1 MWRGWP
7 SRATG
12 LLHLQRQR
20 PTMRQFRILHLD
32 VFTDRALEGNQ
43 LAVFPAADD
52 LDPALMQRI
61 AREMN
66 LSETVFFFAPTL
78 AGCDAR
84 LRIFT
89 PMAEIPFAGHPTI
102 GATWAAHH
110 EGIVQK
116 RDFVFQEEVGPVPV
130 SILSTDP
137 FMAFLTT
144 PPIAFKKE
152 YDRAGAAAALGL
164 DERDLLASPVQCVS
178 AGSDFVY
185 VAVRDRATADRAW
198 LDYALMKNVC
208 GNDAAGGV
216 FVFAPNAGGAYSRM
230 FAPEHGIV
238 EDPATGSATGPLA
251 AYMDRYG
258 LLPPQTTAFISEQG
272 VKMGRRS
279 VLHVR
284 IVEGGGE
291 PTFQVGGSVV
301 PIIEGTFTLPD

>member
-1 MWRGWP
+1 MR
-7 SRATG
+7 SYR
-12 LLHLQRQR
+12 LLHV
-20 PTMRQFRILHLD
+20 D

-43 LAVFPAADD
+43 LAVFPDARD
-52 LDPALMQRI
+52 LEPALMQRI

-66 LSETVFFFAPTL
+66 LSETVFFFKPTL

-89 PMAEIPFAGHPTI
+89 PLYEIPFAGHPTI

-110 EGIVQK
+110 EGIVTK
-116 RDFVFQEEVGPVPV
+116 NDFVFQEEVGPVPV

-137 FMAFLTT
+137 FMAYLTT
-144 PPIAFKKE
+144 PRITFKKE
-152 YDRAGAAAALGL
+152 YDRAGTAAALGL
-164 DERDLLASPVQCVS
+164 AVRDLLETPVQCVS

-185 VAVRDRATADRAW
+185 VAVRDRATVDRAW
-198 LDYALMKNVC
+198 LDYPRIQTVC

-216 FVFAPNAGGAYSRM
+216 FVFAPNEGGAYSRM
-230 FAPEHGIV
+230 FAPEHGIL

-251 AYMDRYG
+251 AYMQRYE
-258 LLPPQTTAFISEQG
+258 LLPAETTTFVSEQG

-284 IVEGGGE
+284 IVEANGE
-291 PTFQVGGSVV
+291 PAFQVGGSVV
-301 PIIEGTFTLPD
+301 PLIEGTFTLPD

>member
-1 MWRGWP
+1 
-7 SRATG
+7 
-12 LLHLQRQR
+12 
-20 PTMRQFRILHLD
+20 MRSYRLLHLD

-43 LAVFPAADD
+43 LAVFPDARD
-52 LDPALMQRI
+52 LEPALMQRI

-66 LSETVFFFAPTL
+66 LSETVFFFKPTL

-89 PMAEIPFAGHPTI
+89 PMCEIPFAGHPTI

-110 EGIVQK
+110 EGIVTK
-116 RDFVFQEEVGPVPV
+116 NDFVFQEEVGPVPV

-137 FMAFLTT
+137 FMAYLTT

-152 YDRAGAAAALGL
+152 YDRAGTAAALGL
-164 DERDLLASPVQCVS
+164 DERDLLETPVQCVS
-178 AGSDFVY
+178 AGPDFVY
-185 VAVRDRATADRAW
+185 VAVRDRATVDRAW
-198 LDYALMKNVC
+198 LDYPRMQTVC

-216 FVFAPNAGGAYSRM
+216 FVFAPSDGGAYSRM

-251 AYMDRYG
+251 AYMQRYE
-258 LLPPQTTAFISEQG
+258 LLPAGTTTFVSEQG
-272 VKMGRRS
+272 VKMGRPS

-284 IVEGGGE
+284 IVEANGE
-291 PTFQVGGSVV
+291 PAFQVGGSVV
-301 PIIEGTFTLPD
+301 PLIEGTLTLPD

>member
-1 MWRGWP
+1 
-7 SRATG
+7 
-12 LLHLQRQR
+12 
-20 PTMRQFRILHLD
+20 MRQFRILTLD

-43 LAVFPAADD
+43 LAIFPDARD

-66 LSETVFFFAPTL
+66 LSETVFFFEPTL

-110 EGIVQK
+110 EKIVTK
-116 RDFVFQEEVGPVPV
+116 PDFVFQEEVGPVPV
-130 SILSTDP
+130 SVLSTDP

-144 PPIAFKKE
+144 PPITFKKE

-164 DERDLLASPVQCVS
+164 DARDLLDAPVQCVS
-178 AGSDFVY
+178 AGSDFVF

-198 LDYALMKNVC
+198 LDYPQMQHVC
-208 GNDAAGGV
+208 GNDAKGGV
-216 FVFAPNAGGAYSRM
+216 FVFAPNDGGAYSRM

-251 AYMDRYG
+251 AYMRRYD
-258 LLPPQTTAFISEQG
+258 LLPPGTTAFISEQG

-284 IVEGGGE
+284 VNEGPGE
-291 PTFQVGGSVV
+291 AILQVGGSVV
-301 PIIEGTFTLPD
+301 PMIEGTFNLPD